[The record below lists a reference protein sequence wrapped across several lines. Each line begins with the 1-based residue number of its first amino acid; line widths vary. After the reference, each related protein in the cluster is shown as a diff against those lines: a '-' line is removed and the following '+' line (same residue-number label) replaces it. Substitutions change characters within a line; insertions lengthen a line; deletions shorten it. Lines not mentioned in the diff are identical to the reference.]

1 MGRVWPPRRVAIIG
15 VATALF
21 LVTAGVSYAQDARP
35 TGPHWAAVRSDGT
48 ILASSAGVSAGAH
61 GVTGRYDLSFP
72 QDVSRCAIVATSGI
86 AGDRPVG
93 DTAAALQI
101 VVRGGY
107 FSSRDRMSI
116 LQTRNGTPADYA
128 FSIVAYC

>member
-1 MGRVWPPRRVAIIG
+1 
-15 VATALF
+15 
-21 LVTAGVSYAQDARP
+21 
-35 TGPHWAAVRSDGT
+35 
-48 ILASSAGVSAGAH
+48 
-61 GVTGRYDLSFP
+61 
-72 QDVSRCAIVATSGI
+72 VSRCAIVATSGI

-93 DTAAALQI
+93 DTAAGLQI

-107 FSSRDRMSI
+107 FTSRDRMSV